1 MANPT
6 VDETPEHRNARGDV
20 EQRSDRQI
28 QVRIVAARREL
39 ETALRQLTAGAPVEV
54 AIAWTSGDE
63 SRVKALAQPRPQRYA
78 RRLPVPELAGRRI
91 RYLRVDAIN
100 WIEAES
106 QYLRLHVKDK
116 SFLVREPTMT
126 MRQLESRL
134 DPEQF
139 VRVNRSHIV
148 NLEWVV
154 ALRAEASSKR
164 YVLLSGGHELAVS
177 PSRWERLKTALA
189 GE

>member
-1 MANPT
+1 MTNPKI
-6 VDETPEHRNARGDV
+6 DENLEGPH
-20 EQRSDRQI
+20 QI
-28 QVRIVAARREL
+28 QVRIVAGSGEL
-39 ETALRQLTAGAPVEV
+39 EAALRQLTAGAPIEV
-54 AIAWTSGDE
+54 VIGWNSDGE
-63 SRVKALAQPRPQRYA
+63 SRVKSPAQPRPKRYA

-91 RYLRVDAIN
+91 RYLKVEAIT

-106 QYLRLHVKDK
+106 QYVKLHVKDK

-126 MRQLESRL
+126 MRHLESRL

-154 ALRAEASSKR
+154 ALRTEAPSKR
-164 YVLLSGGHELAVS
+164 YVLLPGGHELAVS
-177 PSRWERLKTALA
+177 PSRWEPLKQALA
-189 GE
+189 GG